1 MANVKIVFDP
11 ESKTHRQTDRQ
22 IDRQRG
28 QKQDA
33 PKISFQGH
41 KKQGITM
48 GFLKQ
53 TSEYKYSEARP
64 GAREE

>member
-22 IDRQRG
+22 TG

-33 PKISFQGH
+33 PKFHSR
-41 KKQGITM
+41 GI
-48 GFLKQ
+48 K
-53 TSEYKYSEARP
+53 SKV
-64 GAREE
+64 